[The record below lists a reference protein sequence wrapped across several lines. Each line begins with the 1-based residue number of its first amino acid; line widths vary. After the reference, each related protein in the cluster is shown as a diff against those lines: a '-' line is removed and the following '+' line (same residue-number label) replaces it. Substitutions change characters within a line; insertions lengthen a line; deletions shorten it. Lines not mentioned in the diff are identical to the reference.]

1 MLRFRDAL
9 NNDNPVSDDLNLHEL
24 NTWYYALILIG
35 SNLFGGPLIIY
46 CHRHAFFLLA
56 AATFFAVVVS
66 LLYHTCQTTGVC
78 FGFSLSV
85 LTLADHITAPS
96 FMMML
101 ILFIINT
108 KSSKQIRRETKR
120 LYVQELER
128 PVIVDLQ
135 PQQYKAPPLPNLHFI
150 DTVALD
156 SKYDSATFL
165 SDDDI
170 DEAESQKTYHHVGYS
185 HITSNDENN
194 AWGVYIMYSSIFVVI
209 LAALAHNF
217 SLQAFI
223 IAFVYG
229 LAAIFF
235 KHIIID
241 EGTSIGMYER
251 VSLPDLIAGVV
262 CLALSLVFYMLDI
275 YVAYAITHSLWHV
288 LSFTGSYLMVVGL
301 SKHCDYW
308 YSPIDYCYRRILKCC
323 INREIEEEPLIIN

>member
-35 SNLFGGPLIIY
+35 SNLFGAPLIIY

-108 KSSKQIRRETKR
+108 KSSKQIRQEVRR
-120 LYVQELER
+120 LYVQEIPR
-128 PVIVDLQ
+128 PIIIDLQ
-135 PQQYKAPPLPNLHFI
+135 PQQYRAPSL
-150 DTVALD
+150 AYE
-156 SKYDSATFL
+156 SKYDSATTL
-165 SDDDI
+165 SEGEI
-170 DEAESQKTYHHVGYS
+170 DEAESQKTYHHIGYS

-194 AWGVYIMYSSIFVVI
+194 AWGVYIMYSSLFVVI

-241 EGTSIGMYER
+241 EGHSIGMYER
-251 VSLPDLIAGVV
+251 VSLPDLIAGVL

-288 LSFTGSYLMVVGL
+288 LSFTGCYLMVVGL
-301 SKHCDYW
+301 SRHCDYW
-308 YSPIDYCYRRILKCC
+308 YSPIDYCYRRLLKCC
-323 INREIEEEPLIIN
+323 INREMETTESLIIK